1 MKKITS
7 LCLAI
12 IICFS
17 FVISAGAEGEN
28 VYLYNG
34 VEVVFE
40 EDSILSENMKLYVAE
55 MLVCG
60 NMGEDNVGT
69 YNLLCHVVGHNYSTE
84 SVTTIQH
91 KVNTVEPRCLM
102 QTWEL
107 QICTV
112 CEDTI
117 PTLLTQRYIFCCP
130 VE

>member
-1 MKKITS
+1 MKKYIS

-12 IICFS
+12 VICFS
-17 FVISAGAEGEN
+17 FVFSVSAEGEN
-28 VYLYNG
+28 TYLYNG

-40 EDSILSENMKLYVAE
+40 ENSILSENMKLQVAE

-84 SVTTIQH
+84 CVVTIQH
-91 KVNTVEPRCLM
+91 KVDTVAPRCLR

-117 PTLLTQRYIFCCP
+117 PTLLTQKYIFCCP
-130 VE
+130 EE